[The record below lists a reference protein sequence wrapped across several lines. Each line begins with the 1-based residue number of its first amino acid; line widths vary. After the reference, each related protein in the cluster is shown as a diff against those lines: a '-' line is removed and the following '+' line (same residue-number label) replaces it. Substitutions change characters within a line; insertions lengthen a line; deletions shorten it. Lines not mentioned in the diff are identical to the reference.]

1 MLVEE
6 KFTVYV
12 KNSVASDKNRKF
24 NILAL
29 DHYLAHKYGIDR
41 TNQIK
46 EEIVSIKDSK
56 GNEVYNIN
64 AGFLFDE

>member
-1 MLVEE
+1 VEE
-6 KFTVYV
+6 KFTIFV
-12 KNSVASDKNRKF
+12 KSTINGDKNRKF
-24 NILAL
+24 NISAL
-29 DHYLAHKYGIDR
+29 DHYLAHKYAINK

-56 GNEVYNIN
+56 GNEVFNVN